1 MKSGWEYTEE
11 NGIREKLAPNT
22 LAANVLMSENG
33 PALMDMIRDI
43 THPVGSIWMTS
54 GNQDPNQLFGGT
66 WSRIEDV
73 FLLAAGSIFTA
84 GETGGESEHT
94 LTTEELPVH
103 RHSAYGNDT
112 SSGFCYTLLKS
123 ISGRSG
129 KLTLGYP
136 ASGTDPRYG
145 FASNNGYGDLSMVSQ
160 SGPTGGG
167 VAHNNMPPYRVVNVW
182 ERTA

>member
-33 PALMDMIRDI
+33 PALLDAFRDMM
-43 THPVGSIWMTS
+43 HPVGSIWMTS

-94 LTTEELPVH
+94 LTAEELPVH
-103 RHSAYGNDT
+103 RHSAYGSDT
-112 SSGFCYTLLKS
+112 SYGWHFALLKS

-129 KLTLGYP
+129 KYTV
-136 ASGTDPRYG
+136 ASGTDRYG
-145 FASNNGYGDLSMVSQ
+145 FASNNGYGDLNLVNQ
-160 SGPTGGG
+160 CGPTGGG